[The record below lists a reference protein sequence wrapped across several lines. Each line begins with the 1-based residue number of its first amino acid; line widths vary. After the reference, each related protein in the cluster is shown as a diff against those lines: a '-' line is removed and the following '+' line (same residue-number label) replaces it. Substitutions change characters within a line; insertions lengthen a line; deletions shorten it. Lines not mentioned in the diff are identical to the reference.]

1 MSVKILKNA
10 QQNPARLAPE
20 DTPPPAPRRFVDGE
34 TRLYPV
40 HSRRPISRF
49 GEWLVRRGLISR
61 ADLFSA
67 LSAAHRHRCRL
78 GDALVWLEVL
88 DRGELEAEARRFGSF
103 ANASTTGNIVAR

>member
-1 MSVKILKNA
+1 MSVRIIKQKQE
-10 QQNPARLAPE
+10 QQEQKPLP
-20 DTPPPAPRRFVDGE
+20 RFVSEE

-61 ADLFSA
+61 AELFSA
-67 LSAAHRHRCRL
+67 LSTAHRHRCRL

-88 DRGELEAEARRFGSF
+88 EREELETEAQRFGSF
-103 ANASTTGNIVAR
+103 ANSSVAGNIDAR